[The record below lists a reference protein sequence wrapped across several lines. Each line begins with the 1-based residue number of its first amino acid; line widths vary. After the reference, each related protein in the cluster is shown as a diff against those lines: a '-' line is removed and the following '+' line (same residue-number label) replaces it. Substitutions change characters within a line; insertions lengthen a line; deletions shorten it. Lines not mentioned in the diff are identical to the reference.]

1 MSCYIAT
8 RNCRYYVAKETDF
21 GKVAPASASGR
32 FGAIWLLVNQEWDEP
47 RRRDKTGSRTYAGV
61 AGRLRKRTSF
71 ELSTYL
77 FAREAG
83 EAAPRFGA
91 LVEAALGGVPRVSAG
106 GKAVSQVQGSTV
118 VFATDHGLQPGDGLS
133 IGGELRVVTACPDS
147 RTAWVSAPFRA
158 AGATVTGGAV
168 SFGLSGRL
176 PSVSLY
182 EYWTPAD
189 AVQRILN
196 GSVVDEMELELNGDF
211 HELRFRGAAAG
222 LIDSKTFESG
232 QGGLASF
239 PAEPGTAALMEMPVP
254 GHLGQAWVGAG
265 PWALETLARARV
277 RVKNNVELRWR
288 DFGLMEPKCA
298 VPGDREVS
306 IDLEIYG
313 TNAEACEALYASA
326 NRREPMPLMVQMGEV
341 AGAMCGVYCPGF
353 LPAPPEFLDGEERLR
368 WRLRGSV
375 AQGSHDDEVFVVFG

>member
-8 RNCRYYVAKETDF
+8 RNCRYYAAKEAEF
-21 GKVAPASASGR
+21 GKVAPVAASNR
-32 FGAIWLLVNQEWDEP
+32 FSAIWLRVFQEWDEP

-61 AGRLRKRTSF
+61 AGRLRKQTRF

-83 EAAPRFGA
+83 EAAPRCGA
-91 LVEAALGGVPRVSAG
+91 LLESALGSAPRSTAG
-106 GKAVSQVQGSTV
+106 GMAVMQVQGSTV
-118 VFATDHGLQPGDGLS
+118 TFVTDHGLQPGDGLS
-133 IGGELRVVTACPDS
+133 IGDELRVVTACPDN
-147 RTAWVSAPFRA
+147 RTAWASAPFRTTGA
-158 AGATVTGGAV
+158 AVTGGAV
-168 SFGLSGRL
+168 SYGLAARL
-176 PSVSLY
+176 PSVSLH
-182 EYWTPAD
+182 EYWTPEE
-189 AVQRILN
+189 AVQRILH
-196 GSVVDEMELELNGDF
+196 GGVVDEMEAELNGDF

-222 LIDSKTFESG
+222 LIDSRTFESG

-239 PAEPGTAALMEMPVP
+239 PVEPNLATAMEIPVP
-254 GHLGQAWVGAG
+254 GHLGQAWVGAA
-265 PWALETLARARV
+265 PWALETVARARV

-298 VPGDREVS
+298 VPGDREVT

-326 NRREPMPLMVQMGEV
+326 SRREPMPLMVQMGEV
-341 AGAMCGVYCPGF
+341 AGAMCGIYVPNF

-368 WRLRGSV
+368 WRLRGCV
-375 AQGSHDDEVFVVFG
+375 AQGTHDDEMYVVFG